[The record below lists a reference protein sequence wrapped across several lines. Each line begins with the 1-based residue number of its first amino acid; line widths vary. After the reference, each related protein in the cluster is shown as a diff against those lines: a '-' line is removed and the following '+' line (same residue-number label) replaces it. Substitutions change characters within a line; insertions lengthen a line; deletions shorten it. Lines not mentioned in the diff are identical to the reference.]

1 MATDQKL
8 ISQLL
13 DLGRNIEKL
22 SGEVKKNTTV
32 NKDLVK
38 ADSVE
43 GKPQSESKDVS
54 KIVDGF
60 KSMDFKGLK
69 DEFKGLKDG
78 LKGIDKLDFK
88 GLENGLKSLDF
99 KGLEKGLKGLD
110 FKGLE
115 NGLKGLDIKGLK
127 DSFKGISD
135 IKNLDIGGITK
146 NLTSGAGVK
155 DLISGSIGNI
165 GKGILGAFESGG
177 VVKTPGS
184 YLVGEKGPEIA
195 QLPKNTTVIP
205 NDKTEAILSGKQPSV
220 KNRMKEM
227 NSGRYPTKEQIAA
240 KKSELLAEDPDFYSD
255 PSELADEIEYYI
267 QNYKNKDNQETF
279 TKEDIAKLGKPT
291 AKPEIPGSSE
301 ASKITQ
307 GEVQK
312 KSTEVDQKQ
321 NPELVEKK
329 PGLFAKAFSRENIKD
344 VAGKIGSG
352 ASGILGGGLK
362 DKLTGSL
369 KGSAEML
376 ISKANL
382 NIPDVAKSGIASGLS
397 YLDGSKN
404 LSDKQGLLGDVKK
417 NLPKLSNL
425 PSVKPKTES
434 IQKSVTNTE
443 TKESQSITPQNIT
456 ANPIASDSASSE
468 SASSKNESSSGT
480 EAGITKK
487 DIEDILSALG
497 RIGSLLEGPLSI
509 STMDSPLRPDSRR
522 V

>member
-38 ADSVE
+38 ADSFEV
-43 GKPQSESKDVS
+43 KPQSEAKDVS

-110 FKGLE
+110 FKSLS
-115 NGLKGLDIKGLK
+115 
-127 DSFKGISD
+127 DSFKGIAD

-165 GKGILGAFESGG
+165 SKGLLGAFESGG

-205 NDKTEAILSGKQPSV
+205 NDKTEAILSGKQPAV
-220 KNRMKEM
+220 KNRIKEM

-240 KKSELLAEDPDFYSD
+240 KKSELLTDDPVFYSD

-267 QNYKNKDNQETF
+267 QNYKNKNKNNQETF

-291 AKPEIPGSSE
+291 AKPEIPGSTVSTKT
-301 ASKITQ
+301 AQ
-307 GEVQK
+307 VEVQK
-312 KSTEVDQKQ
+312 KSTAIEQKRNQELAEQKQ
-321 NPELVEKK
+321 NPELAEKK
-329 PGLFAKAFSRENIKD
+329 PGLFSRTFSKENVKS
-344 VAGKIGSG
+344 VASKIGSG
-352 ASGILGGGLK
+352 APEL
-362 DKLTGSL
+362 
-369 KGSAEML
+369 
-376 ISKANL
+376 
-382 NIPDVAKSGIASGLS
+382 
-397 YLDGSKN
+397 LDGGSKN
-404 LSDKQGLLGDVKK
+404 LPDKQGLLGDVKK

-425 PSVKPKTES
+425 PSIKPKTES
-434 IQKSVTNTE
+434 IQKSATNSE
-443 TKESQSITPQNIT
+443 TKESPSTISQGVS
-456 ANPIASDSASSE
+456 ANPISSDTPSAETTSTNTE
-468 SASSKNESSSGT
+468 SASGT
-480 EAGITKK
+480 GAEITKK
-487 DIEDILSALG
+487 DIDDILSALG
-497 RIGSLLEGPLSI
+497 RIGSLLEGPLRVS
-509 STMDSPLRPDSRR
+509 SMDSPLRPDSRR

>member
-43 GKPQSESKDVS
+43 SKPQSESKDAS
-54 KIVDGF
+54 KILDGL

-115 NGLKGLDIKGLK
+115 NGLKGLDIKGLS
-127 DSFKGISD
+127 DSFKGIAD
-135 IKNLDIGGITK
+135 IKNLDIGGIAK

-205 NDKTEAILSGKQPSV
+205 NNQTEAILSGKQPSV

-227 NSGRYPTKEQIAA
+227 NSGKYPTKEQIAA

-267 QNYKNKDNQETF
+267 QNYKNKNNQETF

-301 ASKITQ
+301 STKTTQ
-307 GEVQK
+307 EEVQK
-312 KSTEVDQKQ
+312 KSTAVEQKQ
-321 NPELVEKK
+321 NPELAEKK
-329 PGLFAKAFSRENIKD
+329 PGLFARTFSKENVKD
-344 VAGKIGSG
+344 VASKIGSG
-352 ASGILGGGLK
+352 ASGLLGGGLK

-376 ISKANL
+376 INKSNL
-382 NIPDVAKSGIASGLS
+382 NIPDVAKNGIASGLS

-404 LSDKQGLLGDVKK
+404 LSDKQGLLGDVRK

-425 PSVKPKTES
+425 PSIKPKTES
-434 IQKSVTNTE
+434 IQKSVANTE
-443 TKESQSITPQNIT
+443 TKESPSAISQSVSS
-456 ANPIASDSASSE
+456 NPISGDTSSTETTSTNTE
-468 SASSKNESSSGT
+468 SASG
-480 EAGITKK
+480 AGAEITKK
-487 DIEDILSALG
+487 DIDDILSALG
-497 RIGSLLEGPLSI
+497 RIGSLLEGPLRVS
-509 STMDSPLRPDSRR
+509 SMDSPLRPDSRR

>member
-1 MATDQKL
+1 
-8 ISQLL
+8 
-13 DLGRNIEKL
+13 
-22 SGEVKKNTTV
+22 
-32 NKDLVK
+32 
-38 ADSVE
+38 
-43 GKPQSESKDVS
+43 
-54 KIVDGF
+54 
-60 KSMDFKGLK
+60 MDFKGLK

-115 NGLKGLDIKGLK
+115 NGLKGLDIKGLS
-127 DSFKGISD
+127 DSFKGIAD
-135 IKNLDIGGITK
+135 IKNLDIGGIAK

-205 NDKTEAILSGKQPSV
+205 NNQTEAILSGKQPSV

-227 NSGRYPTKEQIAA
+227 NSGKYPTKEQIAA

-267 QNYKNKDNQETF
+267 QNYKNKNNQETF

-301 ASKITQ
+301 STKTTQ
-307 GEVQK
+307 EEVQK
-312 KSTEVDQKQ
+312 KSTAVEQKQ
-321 NPELVEKK
+321 NPELAEKK
-329 PGLFAKAFSRENIKD
+329 PGLFARTFSKENVKD
-344 VAGKIGSG
+344 LASKIGSG
-352 ASGILGGGLK
+352 ASGLLGGGLK

-376 ISKANL
+376 INKSNL
-382 NIPDVAKSGIASGLS
+382 NIPDVAKNGIASGLS

-404 LSDKQGLLGDVKK
+404 LSDKQGLLGDVRK

-425 PSVKPKTES
+425 PSIKPKTES
-434 IQKSVTNTE
+434 IQKSVANTE
-443 TKESQSITPQNIT
+443 TKESPSAISQSVSS
-456 ANPIASDSASSE
+456 NPISGDTSSTETTSTNTE
-468 SASSKNESSSGT
+468 SASG
-480 EAGITKK
+480 AGAEITKK
-487 DIEDILSALG
+487 DIDDILSALG
-497 RIGSLLEGPLSI
+497 RIGSLLEGPLRVS
-509 STMDSPLRPDSRR
+509 SMDSPLRPDSRR

>member
-22 SGEVKKNTTV
+22 SSEVKKNTTV

-115 NGLKGLDIKGLK
+115 NGLKGLDIKGLT
-127 DSFKGISD
+127 DSFKGIAD

-146 NLTSGAGVK
+146 NLTSGSGVK

-205 NDKTEAILSGKQPSV
+205 NDKTEAILSGKPASINNRVKSARSSKYPSDSEIET
-220 KNRMKEM
+220 KKKEL
-227 NSGRYPTKEQIAA
+227 IA
-240 KKSELLAEDPDFYSD
+240 SDPQFYSD
-255 PSELADEIEYYI
+255 PAELSDEIEYYI
-267 QNYKNKDNQETF
+267 QNYKKNSSQETF
-279 TKEDIAKLGKPT
+279 TKEDIAKLGKST
-291 AKPEIPGSSE
+291 VKPEIPGSPE
-301 ASKITQ
+301 APKITQ

-312 KSTEVDQKQ
+312 KSTAEQKQ

-329 PGLFAKAFSRENIKD
+329 PGLFAKAFSKENVRNIT
-344 VAGKIGSG
+344 GKIGSG
-352 ASGILGGGLK
+352 ASGLLGGGLK

-382 NIPDVAKSGIASGLS
+382 NIPDAAKSGIASGLS

-404 LSDKQGLLGDVKK
+404 LSDKQGLLGDMKK

-425 PSVKPKTES
+425 PSSKPKTES

-443 TKESQSITPQNIT
+443 TRESQNITPQNIT
-456 ANPIASDSASSE
+456 ANPIASDSTSVE
-468 SASSKNESSSGT
+468 SGSPKNESTTST
-480 EAGITKK
+480 EVAITKK

>member
-13 DLGRNIEKL
+13 DLSRNVEKL
-22 SGEVKKNTTV
+22 SGEIKKNTTV

-38 ADSVE
+38 ADTVE
-43 GKPQSESKDVS
+43 TKPQSESKDVS
-54 KIVDGF
+54 KIVDGL

-99 KGLEKGLKGLD
+99 KGLEKGLKSLD

-115 NGLKGLDIKGLK
+115 KGLS
-127 DSFKGISD
+127 DSFKGIAD
-135 IKNLDIGGITK
+135 IKNLDIGNITK
-146 NLTSGAGVK
+146 NLTSGAGIK
-155 DLISGSIGNI
+155 DLISGSVGNI

-184 YLVGEKGPEIA
+184 YLVGERGPEIA

-220 KNRMKEM
+220 KDRIKET
-227 NSGRYPTKEQIAA
+227 NSGKYPTKEQISA
-240 KKSELLAEDPDFYSD
+240 KKVELLAEDPDFYSD
-255 PSELADEIEYYI
+255 PKELASEIEYYI
-267 QNYKNKDNQETF
+267 QNYKNKDNQGTF

-291 AKPEIPGSSE
+291 PKPEIPGSSE
-301 ASKITQ
+301 SIKATQ
-307 GEVQK
+307 ESIQK
-312 KSTEVDQKQ
+312 KSTEVEKKQ
-321 NPELVEKK
+321 GPELAEKK
-329 PGLFAKAFSRENIKD
+329 SGLFSRTFSKENIKD
-344 VAGKIGSG
+344 AAGKIGS
-352 ASGILGGGLK
+352 SGLLNSGLK

-382 NIPDVAKSGIASGLS
+382 NIPDVAKNGITSGLS

-404 LSDKQGLLGDVKK
+404 LSDKQGLLGDIKK

-425 PSVKPKTES
+425 PSVKPKAES
-434 IQKSVTNTE
+434 VQKSVTNTE
-443 TKESQSITPQNIT
+443 AKESPSAIAQNIT
-456 ANPIASDSASSE
+456 SNPIPSDTTSTEKSSVNNE
-468 SASSKNESSSGT
+468 SASSSAAE
-480 EAGITKK
+480 ITKK
-487 DIEDILSALG
+487 DIDDILSALS
-497 RIGSLLEGPLSI
+497 RIGSLLEGPLRVS
-509 STMDSPLRPDSRR
+509 SMDSPLRPDSRR
-522 V
+522 I